1 MGAEERVGSRAEGA
15 THAEGSPDEITEAVE
30 HEEERAEDATRAG
43 AANASPAISALHRIR
58 LAIDRLSGAC
68 GAVSQVL
75 VWVVLIVG
83 LFNVVTRY
91 SSRWLGRD
99 LIVAQMFEGQS
110 MVFAYLALLGLG
122 YGLRDGV
129 NPRVDFW
136 WADFSERRKAA
147 IDLVLHLVLL
157 VPFCWLA
164 LRVLWTPTLRSFGQ
178 NFDGSWDTWRV
189 WRIWEQSPDA
199 GGLPRAPV
207 RGALLVA
214 FTLLL
219 LQLVAELIKN
229 ALVLLGRHDL
239 GSPIERG
246 GPLRVE

>member
-1 MGAEERVGSRAEGA
+1 MRPEEPSA
-15 THAEGSPDEITEAVE
+15 THAEGSPDEATEAVE
-30 HEEERAEDATRAG
+30 HLHELADDATRVG
-43 AANASPAISALHRIR
+43 AASHSPVVVALHRLR
-58 LAIDRLSGAC
+58 LAIDRLNGFF
-68 GAVSQVL
+68 GRISQVL
-75 VWVVLIVG
+75 VWVVLVVG

-91 SSRWLGRD
+91 SSRWSGRD

-110 MVFAYLALLGLG
+110 MVFAYLALFGLG

-136 WADFSERRKAA
+136 WAEFSERRKAWL
-147 IDLVLHLVLL
+147 DLVLHLVLL

-189 WRIWEQSPDA
+189 WEEWEQSPDA

-219 LQLVAELIKN
+219 LQLIAELIKN
-229 ALVLLGRHDL
+229 LLVLLGRPEL
-239 GSPIERG
+239 GAPERQ